1 MIDEKEY
8 QKALELINKSDTILI
23 TAHTRLDGDA
33 CGCMAAMDDTL
44 TALGKKVQ
52 LLFLSPIP
60 EWYRFLFAEQ
70 PPILGQD
77 VSLEQL
83 RQAQFADPDLI
94 MILDTNSY
102 SQLPQFDEY
111 LKHAGKPVMVIDHH
125 ATADGLGD
133 VELTEKDAAAAGL
146 IVCDFIKYAKWPI
159 TEKIAEA
166 LFVATATD
174 TGWFQFNNTD
184 SRVFH
189 SCAELIKAGANPAQ
203 IYYNLYQ
210 NYSLQRFK
218 LMTAMLNTLE
228 LHLDG
233 RFATQ
238 HILLSDFD
246 QSGAEHK
253 DTENLIDECRRIRTV
268 EASALFVESQDGRFR
283 CSLRSRGAVD
293 VGKIAQKFGG
303 GGHKMAA
310 GLFLSPPLENAK
322 KLILAEITKQFKQ
335 PDGK

>member
-44 TALGKKVQ
+44 TALGKKVKP
-52 LLFLSPIP
+52 LFLSPIP
-60 EWYRFLFAEQ
+60 EWYEFLFHDQ
-70 PPILGQD
+70 HPILGAD
-77 VSLEQL
+77 VTLEQL
-83 RQAQFADPDLI
+83 KQAQFADPDLI
-94 MILDTNSY
+94 IIVDTNSY

-111 LKHAGKPVMVIDHH
+111 LKNAGKTVLIIDHH

-133 VELTEKDAAAAGL
+133 VELTEKDAAATGL
-146 IVCDFIKYAKWPI
+146 IVLDFLKYANFPI

-189 SCAELIKAGANPAQ
+189 SCAELINAGANPAK

-238 HILLSDFD
+238 HIFLRDFA

-283 CSLRSRGAVD
+283 CSLRSRGAVN

-322 KLILAEITKQFKQ
+322 QLILTEIAQQLK
-335 PDGK
+335 

>member
-1 MIDEKEY
+1 MVSSEDF
-8 QKALELINKSDTILI
+8 QKAVELIDKSETILI
-23 TAHTRLDGDA
+23 TAHIRLDGDA
-33 CGCMAAMDDTL
+33 SGCMAAMDDVF
-44 TALGKKVQ
+44 TALGKKVK
-52 LLFLSPIP
+52 LLLLSPIP
-60 EWYRFLFAEQ
+60 EWYRFLFTEL
-70 PPILGQD
+70 PPILGDD

-83 RQAQFADPDLI
+83 QQGQFADPDLVI
-94 MILDTNSY
+94 IVDTNSY
-102 SQLPQFDEY
+102 SQLPEFEKY
-111 LKHAGKPVMVIDHH
+111 LKQADKPVLIIDHH

-146 IVCDFIKYAKWPI
+146 IVYDFIKYAKWPI

-166 LFVATATD
+166 LFVAAATD

-184 SRVFH
+184 SRVFN
-189 SCAELIKAGANPAQ
+189 SCAELINAGANPAQ

-210 NYSLQRFK
+210 NYSHQRFK
-218 LMTAMLNTLE
+218 LKAAMFNTLE

-238 HILLSDFD
+238 HILLSDFA

-268 EASALFVESQDGRFR
+268 EAAALFVESEDGRFR
-283 CSLRSRGAVD
+283 CSLRSRGAVN

-310 GLFLSPPLENAK
+310 GLFLSHPLEKAK
-322 KLILAEITKQFKQ
+322 QLILTEITQQFEKS
-335 PDGK
+335 DSK

>member
-1 MIDEKEY
+1 MVSSDNF
-8 QKALELINKSDTILI
+8 QKALELINKSNTILI

-44 TALGKKVQ
+44 TALGKKVK
-52 LLFLSPIP
+52 LLLLSPPP
-60 EWYRFLFAEQ
+60 EWYQFLFEEQ
-70 PPILGQD
+70 PPVLGED

-83 RQAQFADPDLI
+83 MQGQFVDPDLI
-94 MILDTNSY
+94 MIVDTNSY
-102 SQLPQFDEY
+102 SQLPEFDKY
-111 LKHAGKPVMVIDHH
+111 LKQADKPVMIIDHH

-133 VELTEKDAAAAGL
+133 VELTEKDAAATAL
-146 IVCDFIKYAKWPI
+146 IVCDFLKYANFPI

-218 LMTAMLNTLE
+218 LMTAMFNTLE

-238 HILLSDFD
+238 HILLSDFV

-268 EASALFVESQDGRFR
+268 EASALFVESKDGRFR

-310 GLFLSPPLENAK
+310 GLFLSPPLEKAK
-322 KLILAEITKQFKQ
+322 KLILAEITKQLKQ
-335 PDGK
+335 PDSK

>member
-1 MIDEKEY
+1 MVSSENFK
-8 QKALELINKSDTILI
+8 KALELINKSDTILI

-44 TALGKKVQ
+44 TELGKKVKP
-52 LLFLSPIP
+52 LLLSPIS
-60 EWYRFLFAEQ
+60 EWYQFLFAEN
-70 PPILGQD
+70 PPILGEQ
-77 VSLEQL
+77 VTLEQL
-83 RQAQFADPDLI
+83 IQGQFINPDLI
-94 MILDTNSY
+94 MIVDTNSY
-102 SQLPQFDEY
+102 SQLPEFEKY
-111 LKHAGKPVMVIDHH
+111 LKQAAKPILVIDHH

-133 VELTEKDAAAAGL
+133 VELTEKDAAATGL
-146 IVCDFIKYAKWPI
+146 IVLDFLKYANFPI

-189 SCAELIKAGANPAQ
+189 SCAELIDAGANPAQ

-210 NYSLQRFK
+210 NYSHQRFK
-218 LMTAMLNTLE
+218 LMAAMFNTLE

-238 HILLSDFD
+238 HILLGDFA
-246 QSGAEHK
+246 QTGATHK
-253 DTENLIDECRRIRTV
+253 DTENLIDECRRISTV
-268 EASALFVESQDGRFR
+268 EAAALFVELDNGRFR

-293 VGKIAQKFGG
+293 VGKIAQKFDG

-310 GLFLSPPLENAK
+310 GLYLPAPIENAK
-322 KLILAEITKQFKQ
+322 KLILDEMTRQFEQ
-335 PDGK
+335 AHGN